1 MNIINVVKTL
11 RNCQAVLKQH
21 GDGKDLLLERNVS
34 NLLTLDKQEPDDAL
48 PQSQINEQIRKFQK
62 CLDVMLIQDIGA
74 PVKLEEEQ
82 EEAPVPRER
91 KTIMLKPNQKQIAK
105 VYREEV
111 RNYLNSKSSDVL

>member
-1 MNIINVVKTL
+1 M
-11 RNCQAVLKQH
+11 LKQH

-34 NLLTLDKQEPDDAL
+34 NLLKLDKQEPDDAL
-48 PQSQINEQIRKFQK
+48 PQSQINEQISKFQK
-62 CLDVMLIQDIGA
+62 CLDIMLIQDIGA

-111 RNYLNSKSSDVL
+111 RNYLNSKASDGL

>member
-1 MNIINVVKTL
+1 M
-11 RNCQAVLKQH
+11 KQSSEELLANPEH
-21 GDGKDLLLERNVS
+21 KSSQEHLPEEKKETAGKK
-34 NLLTLDKQEPDDAL
+34 LTKAEQKKLDKEKA
-48 PQSQINEQIRKFQK
+48 EEAERKLK
-62 CLDVMLIQDIGA
+62 
-74 PVKLEEEQ
+74 EEQ